1 MYRITR
7 VSDKKDYIGQKSFHT
22 KSNPWP
28 YYMSSSKGLKAEIEA
43 AGPNYADLFNFDV
56 LMLCGDRNSLSLAE
70 TTLQIFEDVI
80 HNPNNFNKSIA
91 GQKFLGP
98 TKHTPETR
106 QKISAALSGS
116 HDGQHYPHF
125 K

>member
-1 MYRITR
+1 
-7 VSDKKDYIGQKSFHT
+7 
-22 KSNPWP
+22 
-28 YYMSSSKGLKAEIEA
+28 MSSSKGLKAEIEE
-43 AGPNYADLFNFDV
+43 AGTNYAEMFSFDV